1 MSDVLKEEYI
11 EEVLD
16 LTELAIGTL
25 DLDDADDIEI
35 ILSMV
40 DILES
45 ECTLPYKKR
54 RKEWVK
60 PCRLER
66 EARGSFSLTDEISSD
81 TSFFNNI
88 AMNEEIFN
96 YILGRVEKDIQK
108 QDTICRK
115 SVSPA
120 EKLAATI
127 RYLATGDSYRIINDI
142 TQLSGSFLSTAIP
155 NVCEAICRHF
165 EEEYLKVRYN
175 FI

>member
-1 MSDVLKEEYI
+1 MSNTLKEEII

-16 LTELAIGTL
+16 LTELAIASL
-25 DLDDADDIEI
+25 DLDDVDDTEI
-35 ILSMV
+35 ILGLV

-45 ECTLPYKKR
+45 EYTLPYKKR

-81 TSFFNNI
+81 TSFLNNI
-88 AMNEEIFN
+88 AMTAEIFN
-96 YILGRVEKDIQK
+96 HILGRIEKDIQK

-120 EKLAATI
+120 ERLAATI
-127 RYLATGDSYRIINDI
+127 RYLATGDSYRTINDK
-142 TQLSGSFLSTAIP
+142 TQLSCAFLSTAVP
-155 NVCEAICRHF
+155 NVCEAICRNF
-165 EEEYLKVRYN
+165 GDEYLKVCKKKS
-175 FI
+175 